1 MRSIN
6 IILAGVLLW
15 SLACEDEQIEF
26 ENPLVLYEGDV
37 PALVFNPNQIDISV
51 GDSTQ
56 VGVYVLEAADV
67 SGVHAQIQYDTTKLS
82 VSSVTVGSFFVSD
95 QTPIFIFQNQG
106 GTLDIFSYYLG
117 SDKSVTGTGVIGT
130 VTFNA
135 KVPGNSEI
143 KFTTQSEMVDP
154 SDQPIEIRSLGQ
166 GVINAQ

>member
-1 MRSIN
+1 
-6 IILAGVLLW
+6 
-15 SLACEDEQIEF
+15 
-26 ENPLVLYEGDV
+26 
-37 PALVFNPNQIDISV
+37 
-51 GDSTQ
+51 
-56 VGVYVLEAADV
+56 LEAAYV

-95 QTPIFIFQNQG
+95 QAPIFIFKNQG
-106 GTLDIFSYYLG
+106 DTLDIFSYYLG
-117 SDKSVTGTGVIGT
+117 SDKSVNGTGVLGM

-154 SDQPIEIRSLGQ
+154 SDNSIEIRSFGQ

>member
-1 MRSIN
+1 M
-6 IILAGVLLW
+6 
-15 SLACEDEQIEF
+15 
-26 ENPLVLYEGDV
+26 
-37 PALVFNPNQIDISV
+37 
-51 GDSTQ
+51 
-56 VGVYVLEAADV
+56 EAADV
-67 SGVHAQIQYDTTKLS
+67 SGVHAQIQFDTTKLS

-95 QTPIFIFQNQG
+95 QAPIFIFQNQG

-154 SDQPIEIRSLGQ
+154 FDQPIEIRSLGQ